1 MTDPRQYAPSAQRN
15 RDLIRDQL
23 ASRWPASGAVL
34 EIASGSGE
42 HVVRF
47 AASAPHLT
55 FLPSDPSAQARAS
68 IDAWVREAAQCK
80 IRPALDLD
88 VTADDWPVNQASM
101 MICINMIHIAPWEA
115 TLGLMRGAGR
125 VLTPGGK
132 LWLYGPF
139 LRDGVETAEGNIA
152 FDGWLKEKDPG
163 FGVRRLEDV
172 AKVAAGEGLGAPEVV
187 EMPAN
192 NCLVGFQRRADIPN

>member
-1 MTDPRQYAPSAQRN
+1 MSDPRQYAPSAHRN
-15 RDLIRDQL
+15 RDFIRDQF
-23 ASRWPASGAVL
+23 ASRWPKAGTVL

-42 HVVRF
+42 HAIHF
-47 AASAPHLT
+47 APAAPHLT
-55 FLPSDPSAQARAS
+55 FQPTDPSPEARAS
-68 IDAWVREAAQCK
+68 IDAWVGEAGLDN

-88 VTADDWPVNQASM
+88 VTAEDWPVTEAVM

-125 VLTPGGK
+125 TLAPGGK

-139 LRDGVETAEGNIA
+139 IRDGVETAEGNIT
-152 FDGWLKEKDPG
+152 FDGWLKEKDPR

-172 AKVAAGEGLGAPEVV
+172 ADVAAAEGLGPPEVV

-192 NCLVGFQRRADIPN
+192 NCLVGFGKR

>member
-1 MTDPRQYAPSAQRN
+1 MTDPRQYAPSAHRN
-15 RDLIRDQL
+15 RDLVRDQL

-42 HVVRF
+42 HVVHF
-47 AASAPHLT
+47 APTAPHLT
-55 FLPSDPSAQARAS
+55 FQPTDPSAEARAS
-68 IDAWVREAAQCK
+68 IDAWAKSSALCK
-80 IRPALDLD
+80 IRPALELD
-88 VTADDWPVNQASM
+88 VTADTWPVTEAAM

-139 LRDGVETAEGNIA
+139 VREGIETAEGNVT
-152 FDGWLKEKDPG
+152 FDGWLKEKDPR

-172 AKVAAGEGLGAPEVV
+172 AGVAAGEGLSAPEVI

-192 NCLVGFQRRADIPN
+192 NCLVGFERQ

>member
-1 MTDPRQYAPSAQRN
+1 MTDPRQYAPSAHRN

-23 ASRWPASGAVL
+23 ASRWPASGTVL

-42 HVVRF
+42 HVVHF
-47 AASAPHLT
+47 APTAPHLT
-55 FLPSDPSAQARAS
+55 FQPTDPSAEARAS
-68 IDAWVREAAQCK
+68 IDAWAKSSASCT

-88 VTADDWPVNQASM
+88 VTTEEWPIRQAAM
-101 MICINMIHIAPWEA
+101 MLCCNMIHISPWEA

-139 LRDGVETAEGNIA
+139 VRDGIETAEGNIN
-152 FDGWLKEKDPG
+152 FDARLKDMDPR
-163 FGVRRLEDV
+163 FGVRRLEGV
-172 AKVAAGEGLGAPEVV
+172 AEVAAGEGLGAPEVV

-192 NCLVGFQRRADIPN
+192 NCLVGFTKP

>member
-1 MTDPRQYAPSAQRN
+1 MTDPRQYAPSAHRN

-23 ASRWPASGAVL
+23 ANRWPSSGTVL

-42 HVVRF
+42 HVVHF
-47 AASAPHLT
+47 APTAPHLT
-55 FLPSDPSAQARAS
+55 FQPTDPSADARAS
-68 IDAWVREAAQCK
+68 IDAWAAAEALCK

-88 VTADDWPVNQASM
+88 VTADEWPVSEAA
-101 MICINMIHIAPWEA
+101 MIICCNMIHIAPWGA
-115 TLGLMRGAGR
+115 TLGLLRGAGR

-139 LRDGVETAEGNIA
+139 LRDGIETSEGNVK
-152 FDGWLKEKDPG
+152 FDGWLKEKDPL
-163 FGVRRLEDV
+163 FGIRRLEEV
-172 AKVAAGEGLGAPEVV
+172 TEIAAGEGLGEAEVV

-192 NCLVGFQRRADIPN
+192 NCLVGFEKRILDI

>member
-1 MTDPRQYAPSAQRN
+1 MTDPRQYAPSAHRN

-23 ASRWPASGAVL
+23 ASRWPLSGTVL

-42 HVVRF
+42 HVVHF
-47 AASAPHLT
+47 APSAPHLT
-55 FLPSDPSAQARAS
+55 FQPTDPSAEARAS
-68 IDAWVREAAQCK
+68 IDAWAASSSLCK

-88 VTADDWPVNQASM
+88 VTADEWPIQQAA
-101 MICINMIHIAPWEA
+101 MILCCNMIHIAPWEA

-125 VLTPGGK
+125 VLTPGGN

-139 LRDGVETAEGNIA
+139 VREGVETAEGNVA
-152 FDGWLKEKDPG
+152 FDARLKDMDPR

-172 AKVAAGEGLGAPEVV
+172 AEIAASEGLGGPEVV
-187 EMPAN
+187 KMPAN
-192 NCLVGFQRRADIPN
+192 NCLVGLAQESH

>member
-1 MTDPRQYAPSAQRN
+1 MTDPRQYAPSAHRN

-23 ASRWPASGAVL
+23 ASRWPASGTVL

-42 HVVRF
+42 HVVHF
-47 AASAPHLT
+47 APTAPHLT
-55 FLPSDPSAQARAS
+55 FQPTDPSADARAS
-68 IDAWVREAAQCK
+68 IDAWVMAEALCK

-88 VTADDWPVNQASM
+88 VTADEWPVSEAA
-101 MICINMIHIAPWEA
+101 MIICCNMIHIAPWDA
-115 TLGLMRGAGR
+115 TLGLLRGAGR

-139 LRDGVETAEGNIA
+139 LRDGVETSEGNVK
-152 FDGWLKEKDPG
+152 FDGWLKEKDPR
-163 FGVRRLEDV
+163 FGIRRLEEV
-172 AKVAAGEGLGAPEVV
+172 AEIAAGEGLGEAEVV

-192 NCLVGFQRRADIPN
+192 NCLVGFEKL

>member
-1 MTDPRQYAPSAQRN
+1 MTDPRQYAPSAHRN
-15 RDLIRDQL
+15 RDLVRDQL

-42 HVVRF
+42 HVVHF
-47 AASAPHLT
+47 APTAPHLT
-55 FLPSDPSAQARAS
+55 FQPTDPSAEARAS
-68 IDAWVREAAQCK
+68 IDAWAKSSALCK
-80 IRPALDLD
+80 IRPALELD
-88 VTADDWPVNQASM
+88 VTADTWPVTEAAM
-101 MICINMIHIAPWEA
+101 MICINMIHIAPWDA

-139 LRDGVETAEGNIA
+139 VREGIETAEGNVT
-152 FDGWLKEKDPG
+152 FDGWLKEKDPR

-172 AKVAAGEGLGAPEVV
+172 AGVAAGENLSAPEVI

-192 NCLVGFQRRADIPN
+192 NCLVGFERQ

>member
-1 MTDPRQYAPSAQRN
+1 MTDPRQFAPSANRN

-23 ASRWPASGAVL
+23 ANRWPATGTVL

-42 HVVRF
+42 HVVHF
-47 AASAPHLT
+47 APTAPHLT
-55 FLPSDPSAQARAS
+55 FQPSDPSQEARAS
-68 IDAWVREAAQCK
+68 TDAWVAQTG
-80 IRPALDLD
+80 ISNIAPALDLD
-88 VTADDWPVNQASM
+88 VTADFWPMPEAAM
-101 MICINMIHIAPWEA
+101 MVCINMVHIAPWEA

-125 VLTPGGK
+125 TLTPGAT

-139 LRDGVETAEGNIA
+139 IREGVETADGNIS
-152 FDGWLKEKDPG
+152 FDGWLKDKDPR

-172 AKVAAGEGLGAPEVV
+172 AKVAADEGLGAPEVI

-192 NCLVGFQRRADIPN
+192 NCLVGFSLTNQ

>member
-1 MTDPRQYAPSAQRN
+1 MSDPRQFAPSAHRN

-23 ASRWPASGAVL
+23 ASRWPASGTVL

-42 HVVRF
+42 HIIHF
-47 AASAPHLT
+47 APTAPHLT
-55 FLPSDPSAQARAS
+55 FQPTDPSAEARAS
-68 IDAWVREAAQCK
+68 IDAWVRGAALCK

-88 VTADDWPVNQASM
+88 VTADDWPISEATM
-101 MICINMIHIAPWEA
+101 MFCCNMIHIAPWEA

-125 VLTPGGK
+125 VLTQGGK

-139 LRDGVETAEGNIA
+139 VRDGIKTAEGNA
-152 FDGWLKEKDPG
+152 NFDIWLKEKDPA

-172 AKVAAGEGLGAPEVV
+172 AEVATGEGLGAPEVV

-192 NCLVGFQRRADIPN
+192 NCLVGFAKT